1 MSPPKELVL
10 SVDGQTN
17 LESDSS
23 DEESEIIS
31 QGVLVRIK
39 KNKQTHG
46 ISHNVDEKLKTPAY
60 QANIPVVASHDRS
73 DYNEEDNND
82 FTRKLNEIQLKESN
96 HEDLAQSEVQEGQK
110 DEPDSVN
117 QVSEPSSTKQQ
128 PNLVLSV
135 DTHKTFIQIVVM
147 KTTTMTIRVRILIL
161 EYQPIVLE
169 ILQQIQHLKI
179 TLQP

>member
-1 MSPPKELVL
+1 M
-10 SVDGQTN
+10 
-17 LESDSS
+17 
-23 DEESEIIS
+23 
-31 QGVLVRIK
+31 
-39 KNKQTHG
+39 
-46 ISHNVDEKLKTPAY
+46 
-60 QANIPVVASHDRS
+60 
-73 DYNEEDNND
+73 
-82 FTRKLNEIQLKESN
+82 NEIQLKESN